1 MNLGIENALKIYS
14 EQQKV
19 SLTRPFDRQMENIK
33 IHLK

>member
-14 EQQKV
+14 EEQKG
-19 SLTRPFDRQMENIK
+19 SLARSIGRQTEVIK